1 MNTAQRILSE
11 HKWDTYA
18 QSLALEANL
27 RKESSHMSYSTP
39 SAKLEAGILSGGG
52 LAACFGCEWH
62 FRDGSSVRKTRN
74 GYTSHSK
81 LDSIPMV
88 NQ

>member
-11 HKWDTYA
+11 HKWDTFA
-18 QSLALEANL
+18 QCQ
-27 RKESSHMSYSTP
+27 
-39 SAKLEAGILSGGG
+39 KLEAELREVSTRITY
-52 LAACFGCEWH
+52 ANCFDCEWH
-62 FRDGSSVRKTRN
+62 FYDGSSVRKNRN